1 MFDFL
6 KKLVSNSDEKE
17 VQSKLN
23 SASNNSDEELAVV
36 IAAAISAYSDE
47 ELIAVIAAAV
57 SASMGVGVPDINIK
71 SIKRVPQSSTP
82 WTRMGKIEQL
92 LGKL

>member
-6 KKLVSNSDEKE
+6 KKLVWNSDEKE
-17 VQSKLN
+17 VQSKSN
-23 SASNNSDEELAVV
+23 SASNNGNEELAVV

-47 ELIAVIAAAV
+47 ELVAVIAAAV

-71 SIKRVPQSSTP
+71 SIKRVPQSATP